1 MSGNLLS
8 SLASNFFIYG
18 FYTPLHYSTHLYKS
32 RANFSLNQCVWLSV
46 QNECLFILRNNFLI
60 LEGEKTM
67 KKFITLSLL
76 FASVMFTAVFAEA
89 APKTNND
96 PQLWEGQQRQTRRVQ
111 QTRRINRRGVRIVT
125 RTRIVRF
132 GRQRYRETI
141 QIRYL
146 PNGRTNTRVISRVR
160 IR

>member
-1 MSGNLLS
+1 
-8 SLASNFFIYG
+8 
-18 FYTPLHYSTHLYKS
+18 
-32 RANFSLNQCVWLSV
+32 
-46 QNECLFILRNNFLI
+46 
-60 LEGEKTM
+60 M

-76 FASVMFTAVFAEA
+76 MATMMFTAVFANA

-96 PQLWEGQQRQTRRVQ
+96 PQFWEGQQRQNRRVDRR
-111 QTRRINRRGVRIVT
+111 TRYNRRGVRIVN
-125 RTRIVRF
+125 RTRIVRV

-146 PNGRTNTRVISRVR
+146 PNGRTQTRILSRVR

>member
-1 MSGNLLS
+1 
-8 SLASNFFIYG
+8 
-18 FYTPLHYSTHLYKS
+18 
-32 RANFSLNQCVWLSV
+32 
-46 QNECLFILRNNFLI
+46 
-60 LEGEKTM
+60 M

-89 APKTNND
+89 APKAASE
-96 PQLWEGQQRQTRRVQ
+96 PQRWERTPQRRVIQQRSRY
-111 QTRRINRRGVRIVT
+111 NRRGVRVVT
-125 RTRIVRF
+125 RTRIVRV

-146 PNGRTNTRVISRVR
+146 PNGRTTTRVLSRVR

>member
-1 MSGNLLS
+1 
-8 SLASNFFIYG
+8 
-18 FYTPLHYSTHLYKS
+18 
-32 RANFSLNQCVWLSV
+32 
-46 QNECLFILRNNFLI
+46 
-60 LEGEKTM
+60 M

-96 PQLWEGQQRQTRRVQ
+96 PQVWDGQQRQTRRNDQ
-111 QTRRINRRGVRIVT
+111 RSRYNRSRVRVVT
-125 RTRIVRF
+125 RTRLIRV
-132 GRQRYRETI
+132 GRHRYRETI